1 MKEDN
6 TVFQKIIQEQQL
18 QMEEMLSNKK
28 KMEQEHLE
36 EKRNLSDELQRKKEQ
51 MYQNE
56 MKRKKKNLLL
66 QQQRTRSQTR
76 SRSPPALNPT
86 KGTKGSTYSHRSD
99 METNA
104 NTVQRQRQPKQPKT
118 KQPRTRAEPST
129 TQTTFTNESMN
140 GSMHESMNESMSDE
154 WMSELCVSVVEWVA
168 WTRRCVSSE
177 IVSRL
182 GISTDTLSN
191 EIGLGP
197 QNTTSNKYGND
208 NDNGNEN
215 DNGNGKGTCLVFGH
229 VKPAPPL
236 PHIFSSSSS
245 TDIYSQKGKK
255 NER

>member
-1 MKEDN
+1 
-6 TVFQKIIQEQQL
+6 
-18 QMEEMLSNKK
+18 
-28 KMEQEHLE
+28 
-36 EKRNLSDELQRKKEQ
+36 
-51 MYQNE
+51 
-56 MKRKKKNLLL
+56 
-66 QQQRTRSQTR
+66 
-76 SRSPPALNPT
+76 
-86 KGTKGSTYSHRSD
+86 
-99 METNA
+99 
-104 NTVQRQRQPKQPKT
+104 
-118 KQPRTRAEPST
+118 
-129 TQTTFTNESMN
+129 
-140 GSMHESMNESMSDE
+140 MHELMNEPMNESMSDE

-182 GISTDTLSN
+182 GISTNTLSN

-208 NDNGNEN
+208 NENGNDNGTGNGN
-215 DNGNGKGTCLVFGH
+215 GNGNGKGTCLVFGH